1 MSSNTQD
8 IIFEGAVGL
17 YRRVELESW
26 GDTGSLV
33 PFDSDLK
40 SLGFRFVGDLL
51 CSALAQGILRAYIHP
66 TEHTRGL
73 LLVGVKE
80 GKLKVFG
87 LFLDTRFINGAV
99 ATTTTSRALKDI
111 PAKGVYRKFCPWKG
125 VRDLHAQ
132 HRTHLETLRKV
143 NGDTLPLGDTL
154 ESVAESLDA
163 FTVRMSS

>member
-1 MSSNTQD
+1 MSTNTQD
-8 IIFEGAVGL
+8 IIFEGAASL
-17 YRRVELESW
+17 YRRVDLESF
-26 GDTGSLV
+26 GDTSNLV

-51 CSALAQGILRAYIHP
+51 CSALAQAILRAYIHP

-73 LLVGVKE
+73 LVVGVKE
-80 GKLKVFG
+80 GRLNVFG

-99 ATTTTSRALKDI
+99 ATTTTSRTVKDI
-111 PAKGVYRKFCPWKG
+111 PAKGVYRKICSWNG

-132 HRTHLETLRKV
+132 HQTHLEALRRV